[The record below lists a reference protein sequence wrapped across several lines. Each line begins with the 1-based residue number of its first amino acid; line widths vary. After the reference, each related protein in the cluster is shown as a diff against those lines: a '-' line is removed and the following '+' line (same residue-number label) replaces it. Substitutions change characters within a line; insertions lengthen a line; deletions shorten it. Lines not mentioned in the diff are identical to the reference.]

1 MHHFCLREKILLCLL
16 NQQKPTPSKILSFS
30 TIDNDPNLEFV
41 CHSVYVYKTNS
52 GSSDNG
58 SADHDIASKLNGK
71 ADPACVIKDAI
82 SKVLVHYY
90 PLAGK
95 LKRDNGIDVETAKEF
110 VFDFPSKTDSGSH
123 PLMFQVTKFS
133 CGGFTIGMGLSHSVC
148 DGFGASQLFRAL
160 AELASGKSEPS
171 VKPVWERER
180 LVVNKSTQRPLQSP
194 VDKNSLATSPYL
206 ITNDNILHECF
217 YCESWGYK
225 KTQNESHEGVWR
237 S

>member
-1 MHHFCLREKILLCLL
+1 METHHHAPLLLERKDTVVL
-16 NQQKPTPSKILSFS
+16 VKPAKPTPSKILSFS

-52 GSSDNG
+52 GASDNG

-95 LKRDNGIDVETAKEF
+95 LKRDSRDGKLYLNCNGEGVPFLEATANCKLSSLKYLDGIDVETAKEF

-123 PLMFQVTKFS
+123 PLMFSGDQIFMW
-133 CGGFTIGMGLSHSVC
+133 GFYNRNG
-148 DGFGASQLFRAL
+148 
-160 AELASGKSEPS
+160 
-171 VKPVWERER
+171 
-180 LVVNKSTQRPLQSP
+180 
-194 VDKNSLATSPYL
+194 L
-206 ITNDNILHECF
+206 ITL
-217 YCESWGYK
+217 SL
-225 KTQNESHEGVWR
+225 
-237 S
+237 